1 MTDLKHSEDLENEML
16 LPEEA
21 SENKS
26 KVEDEQHFE
35 TEQAAQALEMVH
47 TLLNWREAHAR
58 SSVSDVNELMT
69 VNTHAD
75 SEMRWV
81 LDGLHPADIAYVLE
95 ALPLDDRL
103 HVWGLVD
110 PERDGDILMEVSD
123 SVRETLIADMSR
135 QEMVAAAKSLD
146 TDEIAD
152 LADDLPREVVE
163 EVAESLPL
171 EERAQLRAAMSYPDD
186 SVGAAMDYDMLT
198 TGPDRTL
205 EMVLRELR
213 QMEALPEQTD
223 QIFVVDEDSN
233 FLGRLSLN
241 RLLVNQPDVLVGDVM
256 RKEVFQLNPLD
267 EMDDAAQAFE
277 RYDLVSAPV
286 VDGQGRLVGR
296 LTIDEVVDA
305 IREQGEADYFAQ
317 VGLKEEQD
325 IFSSVL
331 NAVRNRAPWLLVNL
345 CTAGFASYV
354 ASRFENT
361 VAHIVVLAF
370 LMSIVAGIGGNS
382 GNQTMTLV
390 IRALA
395 LGQVTSSNVRDLIKK
410 ELSVTV
416 LAGLAGGVIAAIFAY
431 MISGSLPLAAVMMA
445 SMVCNMLVGVSVG
458 MFVPIMR
465 EKYGKD
471 PAVGSSVLLTFATD
485 TMGFLIFLGLATV
498 FLL

>member
-1 MTDLKHSEDLENEML
+1 
-16 LPEEA
+16 
-21 SENKS
+21 
-26 KVEDEQHFE
+26 
-35 TEQAAQALEMVH
+35 
-47 TLLNWREAHAR
+47 
-58 SSVSDVNELMT
+58 
-69 VNTHAD
+69 
-75 SEMRWV
+75 
-81 LDGLHPADIAYVLE
+81 
-95 ALPLDDRL
+95 
-103 HVWGLVD
+103 
-110 PERDGDILMEVSD
+110 
-123 SVRETLIADMSR
+123 
-135 QEMVAAAKSLD
+135 
-146 TDEIAD
+146 
-152 LADDLPREVVE
+152 
-163 EVAESLPL
+163 
-171 EERAQLRAAMSYPDD
+171 
-186 SVGAAMDYDMLT
+186 MLT

-205 EMVLRELR
+205 EMVLSELR
-213 QMEALPEQTD
+213 KMDALPEQTD

-305 IREQGEADYFAQ
+305 IREQGDADVLAQ

-416 LAGLAGGVIAAIFAY
+416 LAGLVGGVIAAIFAY

-465 EKYGKD
+465 EKFGKD